1 MNEMKDIKAQRKEAS
16 PESIARLRD
25 NFNAHCSLM
34 GQTLEN
40 SMPVYK
46 TCLELL
52 KDPQHADNPF
62 LLNLKIVYE
71 VAITFYLAEMDNAAI
86 FRADFTRRADSLY
99 RRTLLLQCYRVIS
112 EATKAL
118 FGFGKDTRNALWTR
132 LTTTVNLS
140 PYSKEVQE
148 ITAGVEKIK
157 TEVINRD
164 ARNFAS
170 HYNWDALATAD
181 FFSSL
186 DDEDIICQ
194 DWNQYLFVA
203 ERLSFILARL
213 IANLAAAIKNS
224 APSSHSE
231 SVNHALS
238 FSGVDLQWQVEK
250 MLLKPEF
257 VNAIQSTYESTE
269 RQLNQ
274 CISLCRKFKAL
285 CDFAEKYAEKYSVH
299 IEENSTLLS
308 YQKILNA
315 AGILAFMT
323 NDAHAAAIA
332 LTDSTSFWESRMHLK
347 RLDVAAYEALDKIVG
362 FTEDSKPESLFRML
376 GSLVID
382 LPAQVQNQYSA
393 LKEKSESLIKEYGL
407 HWSGRRC
414 SFVHYRSKK
423 HLWLVQTYDNL
434 LSIKVPDYLL
444 KVIGLRNLTTDIIRF
459 ITLFAGALNHLEQQ
473 RSDMLIKA
481 QFQQFKDMVNKIKDE
496 SMRNSALKALDS
508 FEDSIINI
516 RSKTHQKQ

>member
-1 MNEMKDIKAQRKEAS
+1 MSEMKDSKAPRKEAS
-16 PESIARLRD
+16 LESIKRLRD
-25 NFNAHCSLM
+25 SFKAHCSLM

-52 KDPQHADNPF
+52 KEPQHVDNPF

-86 FRADFTRRADSLY
+86 FRADFTRRTAPLY

-118 FGFGKDTRNALWTR
+118 FGFEKDMRNALWTR
-132 LTTTVNLS
+132 LTTTVDLS
-140 PYSKEVQE
+140 PYSNVIQE
-148 ITAGVEKIK
+148 ITTGVEKIK
-157 TEVINRD
+157 TKVINRD

-170 HYNWDALATAD
+170 HYNWDALAMAD

-203 ERLSFILARL
+203 ERLSFILSKL
-213 IANLAAAIKNS
+213 IGNLAATIKNS
-224 APSSHSE
+224 ARNSHSE
-231 SVNHALS
+231 PVNQTLP

-250 MLLKPEF
+250 MLLKPEL
-257 VNAIQSTYESTE
+257 VNAIQTTYESTE
-269 RQLNQ
+269 KQLNQ

-285 CDFAEKYAEKYSVH
+285 CGFVENYAEKYSINVK
-299 IEENSTLLS
+299 ENSSLLS
-308 YQKILNA
+308 YQKVLNA

-362 FTEDSKPESLFRML
+362 FTKGSMSESLFQML
-376 GSLVID
+376 DSIVINM
-382 LPAQVQNQYSA
+382 PAIVQVRYSA
-393 LKEKSESLIKEYGL
+393 LKEESKSLIKKYGL

-423 HLWLVQTYDNL
+423 RLWLVQTYDNL
-434 LSIKVPDYLL
+434 LSIKVPDFLM

-459 ITLFAGALNHLEQQ
+459 ITLFAGALNQLERQ
-473 RSDMLIKA
+473 RSDMRIKA
-481 QFQQFKDMVNKIKDE
+481 QFQQFRDIVNKIKDE
-496 SMRNSALKALDS
+496 SMRDS
-508 FEDSIINI
+508 
-516 RSKTHQKQ
+516 TLTL